1 VRGGLLTAVK
11 VLVCVAGVAVF
22 GFSHIG
28 RAGHAASA
36 PPSRELYRLV
46 ADGSGRPGTRY
57 LGDGVRRA
65 GLTFAPATA
74 DGDRQVVL
82 AAVAA
87 ARPDAARLIGLVD
100 GLVDVSVGPVGA
112 GAVGLTHTEPG
123 GRFAVRLDLGAV
135 SRSYGQRGVTALVL
149 HELGHV
155 VDRALVPAATAAT
168 LDAGI
173 PRGWGCDE
181 GVTGTC
187 APTAERF
194 AESFWKWATG
204 DIGIGMWLGYKVP
217 PPGPSL
223 DAWGAPLAALA
234 AGGGRS

>member
-1 VRGGLLTAVK
+1 VVRLG
-11 VLVCVAGVAVF
+11 VCVVALLAVVH
-22 GFSHIG
+22 GQLRRPS
-28 RAGHAASA
+28 RAASA
-36 PPSRELYRLV
+36 PPSREMYRLV
-46 ADGSGRPGTRY
+46 GDGSGRPGTRY
-57 LGDGVRRA
+57 LDDGVRRA
-65 GLTFAPATA
+65 GLSFAAGTA
-74 DGDRQVVL
+74 DGDRQAVL
-82 AAVAA
+82 AAVAS
-87 ARPDAARLIGLVD
+87 ARPEAARLIGLVD
-100 GLVDVSVGPVGA
+100 GLVDVSVGPVGP
-112 GAVGLTHTEPG
+112 GAVGLMHSEPG
-123 GRFAVRLDLGAV
+123 GRFAVQLDLGAV

-155 VDRALVPAATAAT
+155 VDRALVPAAMAAA

-173 PRGWGCDE
+173 PRGWGCDD

-223 DAWGAPLAALA
+223 DAWGAPLAAL
-234 AGGGRS
+234 G